1 MKKEVQVQMENLRSL
16 SIQIRND
23 QFKKL
28 KEMSKPGVSIS
39 QLIRTAIDAIQ
50 KPLSPS
56 VSFQKSSY
64 SEYESN
70 SIINLKQIH
79 ALTTLKKCELITE
92 QEYINI
98 KDRLDLR

>member
-1 MKKEVQVQMENLRSL
+1 MENLRSL

-28 KEMSKPGVSIS
+28 KEMSKPGLSIS

-50 KPLSPS
+50 KPLFPS
-56 VSFQKSSY
+56 VSFQKFSY

-70 SIINLKQIH
+70 SIINLKQIY
-79 ALTTLKKCELITE
+79 ALTTLKKYELITE
-92 QEYINI
+92 EEYTNI